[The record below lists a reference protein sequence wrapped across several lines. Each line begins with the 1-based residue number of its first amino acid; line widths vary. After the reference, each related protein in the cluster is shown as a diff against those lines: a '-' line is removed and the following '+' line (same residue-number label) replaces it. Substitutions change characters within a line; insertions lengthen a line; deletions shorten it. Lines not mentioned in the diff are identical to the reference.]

1 MATKITADTQITGWD
16 EHAYDVRKGEARTT
30 RAKATKTYDG
40 DIEGEASI
48 TYLMA
53 YAEDGS
59 ATFVGLEHV
68 TGSVAGRKGSFAMTH
83 IGRFEGGVPTAK
95 VEVAPGSGTEELAGL
110 KGKGEFVTTGHDG
123 KTTLS
128 ITFA

>member
-1 MATKITADTQITGWD
+1 MATKIAADTQITGWE

-30 RAKATKTYDG
+30 RAKATKTYTG

-48 TYLMA
+48 SYLMA

-59 ATFVGLEHV
+59 ATFVGLERI
-68 TGSVAGRKGSFAMTH
+68 TGSVNGRKGSFAMTH
-83 IGRFEGGVPTAK
+83 IGRFEAGVPRAS

-110 KGKGEFVTTGHDG
+110 KGKGEFVANGHAGTTS
-123 KTTLS
+123 LRV
-128 ITFA
+128 TFG